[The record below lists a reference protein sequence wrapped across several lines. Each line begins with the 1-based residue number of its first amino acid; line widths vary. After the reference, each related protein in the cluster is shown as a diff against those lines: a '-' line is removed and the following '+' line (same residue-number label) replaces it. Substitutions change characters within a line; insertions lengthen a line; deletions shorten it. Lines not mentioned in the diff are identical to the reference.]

1 MKPLRTAFRLWLC
14 TLLLTLTA
22 GCWQDEEF
30 STAPTDLL
38 RFSTDSVNFDTVISG
53 QPTNTRTFM
62 VYNPNARS
70 LRISRAFL
78 GRGTES
84 VFRVNIDGTFLENGE
99 ASNFELYAEDSLRV
113 FLEMTAPV
121 SDSDEPVAVEDE
133 LTFVLESGQTQSVT
147 LTAYGQ
153 DVVVLKGWT
162 VTADTTLTARRP
174 YQVYDSL
181 VVAPD
186 VTLNL
191 PAGARLYFHPDARLI
206 VHGTL
211 RAEGALGNEVIMR
224 GDRMGNMFSNQP
236 YDLIPGQWGGIV
248 LTSGSYGNIFNY
260 CDIHSGSF
268 GLRCDSADVSREK
281 VRIENSVLHNVSG
294 DVLTA
299 RACSLFVGNS
309 QLTNAGGNCVTLY
322 GGSSRFVHCTI
333 ANFYAFTGGRGVALS
348 YTNADGSIPYPLH
361 QAEFLNCLITGYGED
376 EIMGAQSA
384 DHVDL
389 PFNYL
394 FRNCLLDTPEFVDE
408 QVQNCLWDN
417 DEAAVW
423 REGNFS
429 PAFDLDRL
437 LFRFSLDSLSSA
449 VGNADP
455 TVTQTYYPYDRLGR
469 SRLDDGRSDIGCY
482 ELLEVGAE

>member
-162 VTADTTLTARRP
+162 VTADTTLTAGRP

-186 VTLNL
+186 VTLSL

-211 RAEGALGNEVIMR
+211 RAEGALGNEVMMR

-384 DHVDL
+384 DHADL

>member
-121 SDSDEPVAVEDE
+121 SDSDEAVAVEDE

-211 RAEGALGNEVIMR
+211 RAEGALGNEVMMR

-384 DHVDL
+384 DHADL

>member
-211 RAEGALGNEVIMR
+211 RAEGALGNEVMMR

-248 LTSGSYGNIFNY
+248 LTSGSYGNKFNY

>member
-1 MKPLRTAFRLWLC
+1 MKPLRTVFRLWLC

-294 DVLTA
+294 GVLTA

>member
-121 SDSDEPVAVEDE
+121 SDRDEPVAVEDE

-211 RAEGALGNEVIMR
+211 RAEGALGNEVMMR

-384 DHVDL
+384 DHADL

>member
-211 RAEGALGNEVIMR
+211 RAEGALGNEVMMR
-224 GDRMGNMFSNQP
+224 GDRVGNMFSNQP

>member
-211 RAEGALGNEVIMR
+211 RAEGALGNEVMMR

-322 GGSSRFVHCTI
+322 GGSNRFVHCTI

-384 DHVDL
+384 DHADL

>member
-186 VTLNL
+186 VTLSL

-211 RAEGALGNEVIMR
+211 RAEGALGNEVMMR

-248 LTSGSYGNIFNY
+248 LTSGSYGNIFKY

-361 QAEFLNCLITGYGED
+361 QALLLRRGPLVGPND
-376 EIMGAQSA
+376 GAAQ
-384 DHVDL
+384 DL
-389 PFNYL
+389 
-394 FRNCLLDTPEFVDE
+394 
-408 QVQNCLWDN
+408 
-417 DEAAVW
+417 
-423 REGNFS
+423 S
-429 PAFDLDRL
+429 PAVEKHRAHHMAAEADAHNIRRRNLGRQGLGGPADGSIPVVGVLLRPVAVVVPARIRL
-437 LFRFSLDSLSSA
+437 HDGSHQSA
-449 VGNADP
+449 VGGEQRGLVA
-455 TVTQTYYPYDRLGR
+455 
-469 SRLDDGRSDIGCY
+469 GCAQI
-482 ELLEVGAE
+482 VGQDVLHRDSSSFHHTENR

>member
-38 RFSTDSVNFDTVISG
+38 HFSTDSVNFDTVISG

-211 RAEGALGNEVIMR
+211 RAEGALGNEVMMR

-384 DHVDL
+384 DHADL

-417 DEAAVW
+417 DEDAVW

>member
-211 RAEGALGNEVIMR
+211 RAEGALGNEVMMR

>member
-186 VTLNL
+186 VTLSL

-211 RAEGALGNEVIMR
+211 RAEGALGNEVLMR

-248 LTSGSYGNIFNY
+248 LTSESYGNIFNY

>member
-211 RAEGALGNEVIMR
+211 RAEGALGNEVLMR

>member
-211 RAEGALGNEVIMR
+211 RAEGALGNEVLMR

-384 DHVDL
+384 DHADL

>member
-162 VTADTTLTARRP
+162 VTADTTLTAGRP

-186 VTLNL
+186 VTLSL

-211 RAEGALGNEVIMR
+211 RAEGALGNEVMMR

-384 DHVDL
+384 DHADL

-469 SRLDDGRSDIGCY
+469 SRLYDGRSDIGCY

>member
-211 RAEGALGNEVIMR
+211 RAEGALGNEVMMR

-248 LTSGSYGNIFNY
+248 LTSGSYGNIFKY

-384 DHVDL
+384 DHADL

>member
-1 MKPLRTAFRLWLC
+1 MKPLHTAFRLWLC

-78 GRGTES
+78 GRGAES

-99 ASNFELYAEDSLRV
+99 ASNFEIYAEDSLRV
-113 FLEMTAPV
+113 FLEMTPPV

-153 DVVVLKGWT
+153 DVVVLKGCT
-162 VTADTTLTARRP
+162 VTTDTTLTARRP

-211 RAEGALGNEVIMR
+211 RAEGALGNEVMMR

-281 VRIENSVLHNVSG
+281 VRIENSVLHNMSG

-384 DHVDL
+384 DHADL

-455 TVTQTYYPYDRLGR
+455 TVTQTYYPLDRLGR

>member
-211 RAEGALGNEVIMR
+211 RAEGALGNEVMMR

-384 DHVDL
+384 DHADL

-394 FRNCLLDTPEFVDE
+394 FRNCLLDTPEFIDE

>member
-186 VTLNL
+186 VTLDL

-211 RAEGALGNEVIMR
+211 RAEGALGNEVMMR

-384 DHVDL
+384 DHADL

>member
-38 RFSTDSVNFDTVISG
+38 RFSTDSANFDTVISG

-211 RAEGALGNEVIMR
+211 RAEGALGNEVMMR

>member
-211 RAEGALGNEVIMR
+211 RAEGALGNEVMMR

-260 CDIHSGSF
+260 CAIHSGSF

>member
-162 VTADTTLTARRP
+162 VTADTTLTAGRP

-186 VTLNL
+186 VTLSL

-211 RAEGALGNEVIMR
+211 RAEGALGNEVMMR

-384 DHVDL
+384 DHADL

-429 PAFDLDRL
+429 PAIDLDRL

>member
-384 DHVDL
+384 DHADL

>member
-211 RAEGALGNEVIMR
+211 RAEGALGNEVMMR

-281 VRIENSVLHNVSG
+281 VRIENSVLHNMSG
-294 DVLTA
+294 GVLTA

-384 DHVDL
+384 DHADL

>member
-211 RAEGALGNEVIMR
+211 RAEGALGNEVMMR

-260 CDIHSGSF
+260 CAIHSGSF

-389 PFNYL
+389 PFSYL

>member
-62 VYNPNARS
+62 VYDPNARS

-211 RAEGALGNEVIMR
+211 RAEGALGNEVMMR

-384 DHVDL
+384 DHADL

>member
-186 VTLNL
+186 VTLSL

-211 RAEGALGNEVIMR
+211 RAEGALGNEVMMR

-248 LTSGSYGNIFNY
+248 LTSGSYGNIFKY

-469 SRLDDGRSDIGCY
+469 IRLDDGRSDIGCY

>member
-99 ASNFELYAEDSLRV
+99 ASNSELYAEDSLRV

-211 RAEGALGNEVIMR
+211 RAEGALGNEVMMR

-384 DHVDL
+384 DHADL

>member
-113 FLEMTAPV
+113 FLEMTASV

-211 RAEGALGNEVIMR
+211 RAEGALGNEVMMR

-268 GLRCDSADVSREK
+268 GLCCDSADVSREK

-384 DHVDL
+384 DHADL

>member
-38 RFSTDSVNFDTVISG
+38 RFSTDSVNFDTVISS

-211 RAEGALGNEVIMR
+211 RAEGALGNEVMMR

-384 DHVDL
+384 DHADL

>member
-186 VTLNL
+186 VTLSL

-211 RAEGALGNEVIMR
+211 RAEGALGNEVMMR

>member
-211 RAEGALGNEVIMR
+211 RAEGALGNEVMMR

-384 DHVDL
+384 DHADL

>member
-38 RFSTDSVNFDTVISG
+38 RFSADSVNFDTVISG

-186 VTLNL
+186 VTLSL

-211 RAEGALGNEVIMR
+211 RAEGALGNEVMMR

>member
-84 VFRVNIDGTFLENGE
+84 VFRVNNDGTFLENGE

-211 RAEGALGNEVIMR
+211 RAEGALGNEVMMR

-384 DHVDL
+384 DHADL

>member
-186 VTLNL
+186 VTLSL

-211 RAEGALGNEVIMR
+211 RAEGALGNEVMMR

-248 LTSGSYGNIFNY
+248 LTSGSYGNIFKY

-384 DHVDL
+384 DHADL

>member
-162 VTADTTLTARRP
+162 VTADTTLTAGRP

-186 VTLNL
+186 VTLSL

-211 RAEGALGNEVIMR
+211 RAEGALGNEVMMR

-281 VRIENSVLHNVSG
+281 VRIENSVLHNVSS

-384 DHVDL
+384 DHADL

>member
-1 MKPLRTAFRLWLC
+1 MKPLHTAFRLWLC

-78 GRGTES
+78 GRGAES

-153 DVVVLKGWT
+153 DVVVLKGCT

-211 RAEGALGNEVIMR
+211 RAEGALGNEVMMR

-281 VRIENSVLHNVSG
+281 VRIENSVLHNMSG

-299 RACSLFVGNS
+299 HACSLFVGNS

-384 DHVDL
+384 DHADL

-455 TVTQTYYPYDRLGR
+455 TVTQTYYPLDRLGR

>member
-186 VTLNL
+186 VTLSL

-211 RAEGALGNEVIMR
+211 RAEGALGNEVMMR

-384 DHVDL
+384 DHADL

>member
-121 SDSDEPVAVEDE
+121 SDRDEPVAVEDE

-211 RAEGALGNEVIMR
+211 RAEGALGNEVMMR

-376 EIMGAQSA
+376 EIMGAQST
-384 DHVDL
+384 DHADL

>member
-191 PAGARLYFHPDARLI
+191 PAGARLYFHPNARLI

-211 RAEGALGNEVIMR
+211 RAEGALGNEVMMR

-248 LTSGSYGNIFNY
+248 LTSGSYGNVFNY

>member
-191 PAGARLYFHPDARLI
+191 PAGARLYFHPNARLI

-211 RAEGALGNEVIMR
+211 RAEGALGNEVMMR